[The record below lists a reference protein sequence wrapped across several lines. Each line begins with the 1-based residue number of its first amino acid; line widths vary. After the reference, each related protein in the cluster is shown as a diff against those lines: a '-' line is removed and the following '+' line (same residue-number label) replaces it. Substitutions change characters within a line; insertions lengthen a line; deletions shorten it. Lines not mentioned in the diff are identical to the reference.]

1 MPPCTVLLYDMM
13 QELIESLLHVV
24 SMYLVQMSC
33 DWTCSSHNVTVL
45 LLPLVLFF
53 HKMVFTGK
61 IQIST
66 YNKVTSCE

>member
-1 MPPCTVLLYDMM
+1 MPPLYCYMMM
-13 QELIESLLHVV
+13 QELIESLLV